1 MLFNGVVWIFVD
13 GFVWICMLFFDF
25 CGCVL
30 LLLFNGFFFNEYMLM
45 IFRSFL
51 VGPPHLLFEFEIL
64 AQNHVRFLSS
74 HFVGESSF
82 NISLLCCS
90 DTSRSQ
96 CVFTCSQETF
106 LDWFTRSTTDPNLHL
121 GLFKVSCKSTTVVW
135 QIEDSVVLLMVLPS
149 KSGGYGNGYISWWF
163 QPEKHARQIGSI
175 SPFFRA
181 EHKRYVKPP
190 RWEFNLYCSI
200 WCFTGLLPSTVSL
213 ATCQNRSKPET
224 DSMDRLKA
232 SLGLYKILEK

>member
-1 MLFNGVVWIFVD
+1 MAPKSQNNYVMLFNGVVWIFVD

-96 CVFTCSQETF
+96 CVYLHVHRRHFLIGLPGLPQILIFT
-106 LDWFTRSTTDPNLHL
+106 
-121 GLFKVSCKSTTVVW
+121 
-135 QIEDSVVLLMVLPS
+135 
-149 KSGGYGNGYISWWF
+149 
-163 QPEKHARQIGSI
+163 
-175 SPFFRA
+175 
-181 EHKRYVKPP
+181 
-190 RWEFNLYCSI
+190 
-200 WCFTGLLPSTVSL
+200 
-213 ATCQNRSKPET
+213 
-224 DSMDRLKA
+224 
-232 SLGLYKILEK
+232 